1 MRMKICSAFIF
12 CTMPVCCHS
21 FLHKHSISCH
31 RKCHYTF
38 KNAKCIWVK
47 EEEKKGFKGF
57 IDFKKEEKK
66 DANI

>member
-1 MRMKICSAFIF
+1 
-12 CTMPVCCHS
+12 MPVCTHS
-21 FLHKHSISCH
+21 FLHKNSISCH